1 MIFVFLIIGWII
13 GLLVGAFFLIQPMIV
28 LFFGLPTTIKMKN
41 QGIINNANRLVLSYL
56 VSLLILGSLF
66 VISVGVIDSFF
77 PSLALGF
84 WIGVVIVFL
93 LGFNK
98 IGKAHNMPEFI
109 EKNMR
114 NIDTSF
120 LFQYIES
127 VKANHPSSK
136 AKNDHVSIVSEY
148 VYADLKKMT
157 KQVVE
162 IQDLRINDAWDDMV
176 TIAMRLYKE
185 ELDEHWSETI
195 AALST
200 EWDLKNK
207 DEHTIQKEIFI
218 ALVTLELTSLD
229 SLFEEQAAI
238 IRRNVINYLIDLYGN
253 KEHIETLVN
262 DIYYPAAEHALET
275 FYADERFN
283 SVICKRLKQ
292 PVSNEVVMTIS
303 KLYAHMMGKWYVI
316 KATMDQANSQD
327 ATA

>member
-1 MIFVFLIIGWII
+1 MIFVFLIIGWIT

-41 QGIINNANRLVLSYL
+41 QGITNNANRLVLSYL
-56 VSLLILGSLF
+56 VSLLIFGSLF

-136 AKNDHVSIVSEY
+136 SKNDE
-148 VYADLKKMT
+148 AG
-157 KQVVE
+157 
-162 IQDLRINDAWDDMV
+162 R
-176 TIAMRLYKE
+176 
-185 ELDEHWSETI
+185 
-195 AALST
+195 
-200 EWDLKNK
+200 
-207 DEHTIQKEIFI
+207 
-218 ALVTLELTSLD
+218 
-229 SLFEEQAAI
+229 
-238 IRRNVINYLIDLYGN
+238 
-253 KEHIETLVN
+253 
-262 DIYYPAAEHALET
+262 
-275 FYADERFN
+275 
-283 SVICKRLKQ
+283 
-292 PVSNEVVMTIS
+292 
-303 KLYAHMMGKWYVI
+303 
-316 KATMDQANSQD
+316 
-327 ATA
+327 

>member
-1 MIFVFLIIGWII
+1 
-13 GLLVGAFFLIQPMIV
+13 
-28 LFFGLPTTIKMKN
+28 
-41 QGIINNANRLVLSYL
+41 
-56 VSLLILGSLF
+56 
-66 VISVGVIDSFF
+66 
-77 PSLALGF
+77 
-84 WIGVVIVFL
+84 
-93 LGFNK
+93 
-98 IGKAHNMPEFI
+98 
-109 EKNMR
+109 
-114 NIDTSF
+114 
-120 LFQYIES
+120 
-127 VKANHPSSK
+127 
-136 AKNDHVSIVSEY
+136 
-148 VYADLKKMT
+148 MT

-162 IQDLRINDAWDDMV
+162 IQDQRINDAWDDVV

-200 EWDLKNK
+200 EWDLKNI